1 MKYLKENIL
10 SDIKHQFS
18 GVSKAKGCSQLL
30 IDSLK
35 DQINSLQNEIRFLRE
50 ELKVKN
56 HLLELT
62 IASKKIDS
70 STTYPCSQK
79 IDSQTQKISDEKNS
93 A

>member
-10 SDIKHQFS
+10 SDIKQQFS
-18 GVSKAKGCSQLL
+18 DVAKAKDCSELL
-30 IDSLK
+30 INSLK
-35 DQINSLQNEIRFLRE
+35 DHINSLQNKIQFLWE

-70 STTYPCSQK
+70 STT
-79 IDSQTQKISDEKNS
+79 
-93 A
+93 